1 MNGRANKNNN
11 KKIKLS
17 GHSQLDFI
25 AIEDIKM
32 ETRRIGRFTQNIF
45 NKLFLISSLTIIATV
60 IILIVTITNY
70 YSEII
75 IQKEININTRT
86 MERVE
91 DYLSSKDADIDQ
103 AKRDLYVNGDMIDDI
118 SFALNNGYEE
128 YLKYR
133 LDKFYENQSFVP
145 SNIDAYLNAYFG
157 QDPDINAIGIRSLEN
172 PSIEYLLIY
181 HNLRWNKS
189 MVDSSLSSES
199 SLLSSGIPN
208 LSGEGL
214 AKDRKLI
221 NTITKK
227 MIINN
232 PVTLEKIG
240 VISVFYSTDRLD
252 KIVKK
257 HDESPASFFLVNGDG
272 RVVYSFINGEVPLE
286 LIEQIKPET
295 NEIKIEWEDGDFY
308 INTIANK
315 GDYTYVSVIP
325 DRGWQK
331 LAIIRGTMWIVIIFF
346 IIISILI
353 TYSFTRNYSRRIH
366 NIVSIIR
373 QVEKGNLDARI
384 PTSQHED
391 ELSKIAV
398 NINSMLNELN
408 NYIEQFYLLTLK
420 QQEAELKALQAQ
432 IDPHFLF
439 NTLEAIRMVAVVEGS
454 KTSSKM
460 IFHLSKLFRY
470 SLESINTVPLYTE
483 IEYVNQ
489 YLKLMQFKYPNKLEV
504 SFDIPSGVER
514 TPVQKLIL
522 QPIIENYFV
531 HGFKKERTDNQLF
544 IRARHLGDLVEICV
558 EDNGKG
564 MTEEEHSR
572 IVHHIN
578 SEEGDEMKS
587 IGLRN
592 IHQRIKLKYGNQ
604 FGISLNS
611 IQNKGTIVTLSIPVR
626 GTSDV

>member
-1 MNGRANKNNN
+1 MGTR
-11 KKIKLS
+11 IK
-17 GHSQLDFI
+17 
-25 AIEDIKM
+25 
-32 ETRRIGRFTQNIF
+32 GRFTQNIF

-60 IILIVTITNY
+60 IILIITITNY
-70 YSEII
+70 YSDII
-75 IQKEININTRT
+75 IQKEVNINTRT

-91 DYLSSKDADIDQ
+91 DFLSAKDADINR
-103 AKRDLYVNGDMIDDI
+103 AKGDLHVKGDMVDDI
-118 SFALNNGYEE
+118 SFALHNGYEK
-128 YLKYR
+128 YLEYR
-133 LDKFYENQSFVP
+133 LDKFSESQSFVP
-145 SNIDAYLNAYFG
+145 RNIDTYFNGYFG

-172 PSIEYLLIY
+172 PSIEYMLIY
-181 HNLRWNKS
+181 DNLRWAKS
-189 MVDSSLSSES
+189 IIDHPTDSDSSLSLE
-199 SLLSSGIPN
+199 GVPNFNRNPIPR
-208 LSGEGL
+208 G
-214 AKDRKLI
+214 RKLRD
-221 NTITKK
+221 TITKNLV
-227 MIINN
+227 INN
-232 PVTLEKIG
+232 PVSLEKIG
-240 VISVFYSTDRLD
+240 EITIFYSTDRLD
-252 KIVKK
+252 KIIKR
-257 HDESPASFFLVNGDG
+257 HDGAPASFFLVDTKGSII
-272 RVVYSFINGEVPLE
+272 YSVNKGGVPKD
-286 LIEQIKPET
+286 LIHTLKSET
-295 NEIKIEWEDGDFY
+295 NQKKVKWKREDFY

-315 GDYTYVSVIP
+315 GDFTYVSVIP

-331 LAIIRGTMWIVIIFF
+331 LTIIRGTMWFVIIFF
-346 IIISILI
+346 IFISILI
-353 TYSFTRNYSRRIH
+353 SYSFTHNYSRRIH

-384 PTSQHED
+384 PKSKHED

-398 NINSMLNELN
+398 NINSMLDELN
-408 NYIEQFYLLTLK
+408 NYIEQFYLLNLK

-470 SLESINTVPLYTE
+470 SLESIDTVPLYTE

-489 YLKLMQFKYPNKLEV
+489 YLKLMQFKYPNKLKVTFE
-504 SFDIPSGVER
+504 IPSDVER
-514 TPVQKLIL
+514 TLVQKLIL

-531 HGFKKERTDNQLF
+531 HGFKKDRTDNQLF
-544 IRARHLGDLVEICV
+544 IRARHLGDLVEISV

-592 IHQRIKLKYGNQ
+592 IHQRLKLKYGNQ

-611 IQNKGTIVTLSIPVR
+611 IQNKGTIVTLAIPVR
-626 GTSDV
+626 GTSHV

>member
-1 MNGRANKNNN
+1 MGTR
-11 KKIKLS
+11 IK
-17 GHSQLDFI
+17 
-25 AIEDIKM
+25 
-32 ETRRIGRFTQNIF
+32 GRFTQNIF

-60 IILIVTITNY
+60 IILIITITNY
-70 YSEII
+70 YSDII
-75 IQKEININTRT
+75 IQKEVNINTRT

-91 DYLSSKDADIDQ
+91 DFLSAKDADINR
-103 AKRDLYVNGDMIDDI
+103 AKGDLHVKGDMVDDI
-118 SFALNNGYEE
+118 SFALHNGYEK
-128 YLKYR
+128 YLEYR
-133 LDKFYENQSFVP
+133 LDKFSESQSFVP
-145 SNIDAYLNAYFG
+145 RNIDTYFNGYFG

-172 PSIEYLLIY
+172 PSIEYMLIY
-181 HNLRWNKS
+181 DNLRWAKS
-189 MVDSSLSSES
+189 IIDHPTDSDSSLSLE
-199 SLLSSGIPN
+199 GVPNFNRNPIPR
-208 LSGEGL
+208 G
-214 AKDRKLI
+214 RKLRD
-221 NTITKK
+221 TITKNLV
-227 MIINN
+227 INN
-232 PVTLEKIG
+232 PVSLEKIG
-240 VISVFYSTDRLD
+240 EITIFYSTDRLD
-252 KIVKK
+252 KIIKR
-257 HDESPASFFLVNGDG
+257 HDGAPASFFLVDTKGSII
-272 RVVYSFINGEVPLE
+272 YSVNKGGVPKD
-286 LIEQIKPET
+286 LIHTLKSET
-295 NEIKIEWEDGDFY
+295 NQKKVKWKREDFY

-315 GDYTYVSVIP
+315 GDFTYVSVIP

-331 LAIIRGTMWIVIIFF
+331 LTIIRGTMWFVIIFF
-346 IIISILI
+346 IFISILI
-353 TYSFTRNYSRRIH
+353 SYSFTHNYSRRIH

-384 PTSQHED
+384 PKSKHED

-398 NINSMLNELN
+398 NINSMLDELN
-408 NYIEQFYLLTLK
+408 NYIEQFYLLNLK

-489 YLKLMQFKYPNKLEV
+489 YLKLMQFKYPNKLEI
-504 SFDIPSGVER
+504 SFDIPSDVER

>member
-1 MNGRANKNNN
+1 
-11 KKIKLS
+11 
-17 GHSQLDFI
+17 
-25 AIEDIKM
+25 M
-32 ETRRIGRFTQNIF
+32 EIRGKSRFTQNIF
-45 NKLFLISSLTIIATV
+45 NKLFLTSSLTIIATV

-91 DYLSSKDADIDQ
+91 DYLSSKDADIDR
-103 AKRDLYVNGDMIDDI
+103 AKRDFYVNGDMIDDI
-118 SFALNNGYEE
+118 TFALNNGYEE

-133 LDKFYENQSFVP
+133 LDKFSESQSFVP
-145 SNIDAYLNAYFG
+145 SNIDTYLNAYFG

-172 PSIEYLLIY
+172 PSIEYLHIY

-189 MVDSSLSSES
+189 IVDPSSRSEF
-199 SLLSSGIPN
+199 SLLSKGIPN
-208 LSGEGL
+208 LSGDGL
-214 AKDRKLI
+214 PKERKLR

-232 PVTLEKIG
+232 PVSLKKIG
-240 VISVFYSTDRLD
+240 EITIFYSTDRLD
-252 KIVKK
+252 KMVKK
-257 HDESPASFFLVNGDG
+257 HDGSPASLFLVDAQGSIVYSDNNGD
-272 RVVYSFINGEVPLE
+272 VPLK
-286 LIEQIKPET
+286 LIHHIKPET
-295 NEIKIEWEDGDFY
+295 NETKIKWEHGDFY

-325 DRGWQK
+325 DKGLQK
-331 LAIIRGTMWIVIIFF
+331 LTVIRGTMWFVIIFF

-353 TYSFTRNYSRRIH
+353 SYSFTRNYSRRIH
-366 NIVSIIR
+366 TIVSIIR

-384 PTSQHED
+384 PKSQRED

-398 NINSMLNELN
+398 NINSMLDELN
-408 NYIEQFYLLTLK
+408 NYIEQFYLLNLK

-470 SLESINTVPLYTE
+470 SLESNDTVPLYTE

-489 YLKLMQFKYPNKLEV
+489 YLKLMQFKYPNKLQV
-504 SFDIPSGVER
+504 NFDIPSDVER
-514 TPVQKLIL
+514 TLVQKLIL

-531 HGFKKERTDNQLF
+531 HGFKKDRTDNQLF
-544 IRARHLGDLVEICV
+544 IRARHLGDLVEITV

-592 IHQRIKLKYGNQ
+592 IHQRLKLKYGNQ

-626 GTSDV
+626 GTSHV